1 MKFVKSPNFLPQ
13 NIWYSVMFVKL
24 PGHLIIH
31 LLQYMHYINEFVVT
45 VEQDNQGDLE
55 MATEMLSEYMER
67 DITNSSLQDLKIIVM
82 DKTK

>member
-1 MKFVKSPNFLPQ
+1 MCSAIYLLKQFFK
-13 NIWYSVMFVKL
+13 
-24 PGHLIIH
+24 LIISC
-31 LLQYMHYINEFVVT
+31 YY
-45 VEQDNQGDLE
+45 EQDNQGDLE

>member
-1 MKFVKSPNFLPQ
+1 MFCHLSVKVIFQVNHSC
-13 NIWYSVMFVKL
+13 Y
-24 PGHLIIH
+24 
-31 LLQYMHYINEFVVT
+31 
-45 VEQDNQGDLE
+45 EQDNQGDLE

>member
-1 MKFVKSPNFLPQ
+1 M
-13 NIWYSVMFVKL
+13 I
-24 PGHLIIH
+24 
-31 LLQYMHYINEFVVT
+31 VVI

>member
-1 MKFVKSPNFLPQ
+1 M
-13 NIWYSVMFVKL
+13 
-24 PGHLIIH
+24 
-31 LLQYMHYINEFVVT
+31 
-45 VEQDNQGDLE
+45 EQDNQGDLE

>member
-1 MKFVKSPNFLPQ
+1 MISYLHGSIYRLANNFNHSFVTVYAL
-13 NIWYSVMFVKL
+13 
-24 PGHLIIH
+24 
-31 LLQYMHYINEFVVT
+31 FVVI